1 MVRTHTL
8 AAAALLV
15 LASLIHPLPS
25 AAQATGSRIAGA
37 DARDANL
44 RTYADLLRSDL
55 RAQKAAVI
63 AQMMQFTEEEDV
75 KFWPIYRQYENELA
89 QMAVG
94 RAELIAE
101 FVKSHQDGTFDNP
114 RADDIASRWF
124 KGQRARLD
132 LMEKYHKK
140 VKKTL
145 TPIRAGQFLQIEHQL
160 GIFIDMTI
168 AAEMPLV
175 GEKSK

>member
-1 MVRTHTL
+1 MKSKLSIAMQRSLLTATL
-8 AAAALLV
+8 
-15 LASLIHPLPS
+15 LAILAFLAP
-25 AAQATGSRIAGA
+25 ARGA
-37 DARDANL
+37 EVDDNIYNYL
-44 RTYADLLRSDL
+44 QVLRSDFNSAKVEL
-55 RAQKAAVI
+55 INKIMKLSADEAQ
-63 AQMMQFTEEEDV
+63 

-140 VKKTL
+140 VKKML

-175 GEKSK
+175 GEQKK

>member
-1 MVRTHTL
+1 MQRSLLTATL
-8 AAAALLV
+8 LSLLV
-15 LASLIHPLPS
+15 LLTPA
-25 AAQATGSRIAGA
+25 RGA
-37 DARDANL
+37 EVDDNIYNYL
-44 RTYADLLRSDL
+44 QVLRSDFNSTKVEL
-55 RAQKAAVI
+55 INKIMKLSADEAQ
-63 AQMMQFTEEEDV
+63 

-175 GEKSK
+175 GEQKK

>member
-1 MVRTHTL
+1 MKSKLSTTMQRSLLTATL
-8 AAAALLV
+8 LAILALLTP
-15 LASLIHPLPS
+15 A
-25 AAQATGSRIAGA
+25 RGA
-37 DARDANL
+37 EVDDNIYNYL
-44 RTYADLLRSDL
+44 QVLRSDFNSAKVEL
-55 RAQKAAVI
+55 INKIMKLSADEAQ
-63 AQMMQFTEEEDV
+63 

>member
-1 MVRTHTL
+1 MKSKLSITMQRSLLTATL
-8 AAAALLV
+8 
-15 LASLIHPLPS
+15 LAILAFLTP
-25 AAQATGSRIAGA
+25 ARGA
-37 DARDANL
+37 EVDDNIYNYL
-44 RTYADLLRSDL
+44 QVLRSDFNSAKVEL
-55 RAQKAAVI
+55 INKIMKLSADEAQ
-63 AQMMQFTEEEDV
+63 

-175 GEKSK
+175 GEKK

>member
-1 MVRTHTL
+1 MKSKLSITMQRSLLTATL
-8 AAAALLV
+8 LAILALLTP
-15 LASLIHPLPS
+15 A
-25 AAQATGSRIAGA
+25 RGA
-37 DARDANL
+37 EVDDNIYNYL
-44 RTYADLLRSDL
+44 QVLRSDFNSAKVEL
-55 RAQKAAVI
+55 INKIMKLSADEAQ
-63 AQMMQFTEEEDV
+63 

-175 GEKSK
+175 GEQKK

>member
-1 MVRTHTL
+1 MKSKLSITMQRCLLTATL
-8 AAAALLV
+8 LAILALLTP
-15 LASLIHPLPS
+15 A
-25 AAQATGSRIAGA
+25 RGA
-37 DARDANL
+37 EVDDNIYNYL
-44 RTYADLLRSDL
+44 QLLRSDFNSAKVEL
-55 RAQKAAVI
+55 INKIMKLSADEAQ
-63 AQMMQFTEEEDV
+63 